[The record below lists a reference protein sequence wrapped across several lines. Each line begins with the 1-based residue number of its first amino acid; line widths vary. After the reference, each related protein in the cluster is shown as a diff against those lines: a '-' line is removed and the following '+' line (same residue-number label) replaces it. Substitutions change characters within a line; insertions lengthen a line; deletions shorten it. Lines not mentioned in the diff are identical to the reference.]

1 MDCFPFDTLSL
12 DSLAEID
19 NFIDFYTLLI
29 IRPYDTTCTY
39 TAGHCVYIVCTPFFV
54 IWLLKYPGCTFTGL
68 PPFLVFISNIFI
80 EIIMF

>member
-12 DSLAEID
+12 DSLEEID

-39 TAGHCVYIVCTPFFV
+39 TAGHCMYIVCTSFFCDLA
-54 IWLLKYPGCTFTGL
+54 IKIP
-68 PPFLVFISNIFI
+68 
-80 EIIMF
+80 